1 MIRRTALIALTL
13 AAAFAATAAQA
24 APLQLR
30 LLETTDI
37 HMNLLDWDYYQDRPT
52 PEFGLAR
59 TVSLIK
65 QARSEQANTLLF
77 DNGDLLQGTPL
88 GDHVARIEPLK
99 KGAVHP
105 AIRIL
110 NALHYDAANIG
121 NHDFNYGLPL
131 LRQAIAGARFPY
143 VNANAMQA
151 TTPTRHAF
159 TPSIVLTRSF
169 KDEAGQTQKLRIG
182 VIGVVPPQILQWDHA
197 NLEGRLI
204 ATDMVEAAQ
213 REAAKLRGKVDVL
226 VVIAHT
232 GLDRDADLPSGS
244 EYMAAQ
250 LATIPGVD
258 ALLLGHQHA
267 EFPGAQFA
275 GYPNADAVNGR
286 LHGVPAVMP
295 GHWGSHLGQIDLK
308 LDKVGGHW
316 KVLDSKSTLRP
327 IFDAAKR
334 EPLVEADPLVGHLIA
349 HEHEGTLQ
357 DMRSPVAENLTP
369 IFSHFAMVG
378 DDPSVQI
385 VSDAQAAYARELLKG
400 TPDAALPLLSAAAP
414 FKAGGRQGSANY
426 TEIAAGP
433 LLAKNV
439 ADLYVYPNLV
449 TIVKIRGAEVREWL
463 EMSASALRRINPAG
477 PAEQDL
483 VDPNARS
490 YNFDTIDG
498 VTYEIDVTQP
508 TRYDIDGKLVNP
520 QSHRVVGLSYQGKPI
535 DENAQF
541 LVVTNNYRANGG
553 GHFPGLDASR
563 IVNATPMETRQAL
576 ANYLARAG
584 KVNAM
589 ADGNWRIQ
597 PVPGVK
603 LLFVSAA
610 SAERYLPLVPRI
622 KLVRKQEAG
631 WALYELE

>member
-1 MIRRTALIALTL
+1 MIRRTLLLALSLPLSFALH
-13 AAAFAATAAQA
+13 AAGA
-24 APLQLR
+24 APLQIR

-37 HMNLLDWDYYQDRPT
+37 HMNLLDWDYYQDRTT

-59 TVSLIK
+59 TATLI
-65 QARSEQANTLLF
+65 ARARAEQPNSLLF

-99 KGAVHP
+99 RGEVHP
-105 AIRIL
+105 AIRVL

-151 TTPTRHAF
+151 DQPKRHAF

-169 KDEAGQTQKLRIG
+169 KDKAGKTQKLRIG
-182 VIGVVPPQILQWDHA
+182 VIGLVPPQIMQWDHA
-197 NLEGRLI
+197 NLEGKLI
-204 ATDMVEAAQ
+204 ATDMVEAA
-213 REAAKLRGKVDVL
+213 RTEAAHLRPRVDL
-226 VVIAHT
+226 LIVIAHT
-232 GLDRDADLPSGS
+232 GLDRDADLPPGS

-267 EFPGAQFA
+267 EFPGPQFVD
-275 GYPNADAVNGR
+275 YPHADAVNGR

-295 GHWGSHLGQIDLK
+295 GHWGSHLGQIDLRMDRVN
-308 LDKVGGHW
+308 DKW
-316 KVLDSKSTLRP
+316 KVLESKSSLRP
-327 IFDAAKR
+327 IFDATRR
-334 EPLVEADPLVGHLIA
+334 EPLVQADPQIGKLIA

-357 DMRSPVAENLTP
+357 DMRRPVAETATP

-385 VSDAQAAYARELLKG
+385 VSDAQAAYARELLQG

-439 ADLYVYPNLV
+439 ADLYVYPN
-449 TIVKIRGAEVREWL
+449 TIQIVKLTGAEVREWL
-463 EMSASALRRINPAG
+463 EMSASALSRIDPAG

-483 VDPNARS
+483 VEPNARS

-498 VTYEIDVTQP
+498 VTYEIDVTQAS
-508 TRYDIDGKLVNP
+508 RYDIDGKLMHP
-520 QSHRVVGLSYQGKPI
+520 ESHRIAGLSYQGKPI
-535 DENAQF
+535 DEAAPF

-563 IVNATPMETRQAL
+563 IVNATPTETRQAL
-576 ANYLARAG
+576 SDYLARLG
-584 KVNAM
+584 RVEVK
-589 ADGNWRIQ
+589 ADNNWRIK
-597 PVPGVK
+597 PVPGIK
-603 LLFVSAA
+603 LRFVSAA

-631 WALYELE
+631 WALYELD